1 MPCTMIVHHDWG
13 GSAVFQSQLTR
24 SNPGGFAQSL
34 YGDLLWGLLLL
45 TMVPILWTLVHK
57 SPLEHTQALLN
68 EMAKVDL
75 TGKDSNTKNGLK
87 RKALQAGR
95 ERPWPL
101 HPAPLQAVY

>member
-1 MPCTMIVHHDWG
+1 
-13 GSAVFQSQLTR
+13 
-24 SNPGGFAQSL
+24 
-34 YGDLLWGLLLL
+34 
-45 TMVPILWTLVHK
+45 MVPILWTLIRK

-75 TGKDSNTKNGLK
+75 TGRDSNTKNGLK

>member
-1 MPCTMIVHHDWG
+1 MIVHHDWG

-45 TMVPILWTLVHK
+45 TMVPILWTLIHK

-87 RKALQAGR
+87 RKALQASHEPSGHLPPR
-95 ERPWPL
+95 SPL
-101 HPAPLQAVY
+101 IQGM